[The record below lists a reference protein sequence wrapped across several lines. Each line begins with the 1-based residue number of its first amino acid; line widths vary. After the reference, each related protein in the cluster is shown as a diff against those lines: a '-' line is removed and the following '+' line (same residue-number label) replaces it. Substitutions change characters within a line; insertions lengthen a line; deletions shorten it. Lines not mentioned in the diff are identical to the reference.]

1 MRMSIKRQ
9 FYTLACTVFILIAL
23 VFTTTGCNATDSITE
38 TQSTLDKIAQPAN
51 NVSCPALSSR
61 NWQAWIDEG
70 SVNEPRLNISGEV
83 DLPTPNYTVKWKL
96 ENGDRFSSLARNIS
110 IAFIPLEGIVIQ
122 VVTPT
127 EVSFSMPLSTPD
139 LKTVRIYCGDKLFTE
154 MSIG

>member
-1 MRMSIKRQ
+1 
-9 FYTLACTVFILIAL
+9 
-23 VFTTTGCNATDSITE
+23 
-38 TQSTLDKIAQPAN
+38 
-51 NVSCPALSSR
+51 
-61 NWQAWIDEG
+61 
-70 SVNEPRLNISGEV
+70 EPRLNISGEV